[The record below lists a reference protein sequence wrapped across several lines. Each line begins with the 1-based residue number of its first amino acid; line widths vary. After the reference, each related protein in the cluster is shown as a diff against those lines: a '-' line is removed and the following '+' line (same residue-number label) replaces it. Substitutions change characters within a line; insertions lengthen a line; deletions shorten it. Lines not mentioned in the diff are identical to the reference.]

1 MKSSS
6 DLLGVLFGA
15 LSEELHALDAVKL
28 QYPLQGFESIAELR
42 RAVHVAHTRGYIHY
56 PQEAVGGTFYL
67 DLTEEGRE
75 RIPPTPGQR

>member
-6 DLLGVLFGA
+6 DLLGVLFDA

-28 QYPLQGFESIAELR
+28 QYPLQGFESIEELR
-42 RAVHVAHTRGYIHY
+42 RAVRVAHTRGYILY
-56 PQEAVGGTFYL
+56 PQETLGGTFYL

-75 RIPPTPGQR
+75 RLPPMPGQR